1 MTQEVEDFLTDPD
14 ADKADKL
21 TLTQKLE
28 AWYELNKEDSAYN
41 EESAQHT
48 QLRGATE
55 EYLEHLKSS
64 DIDEMSAADLE
75 GVRSLMAYSS
85 LRGDIA
91 SRLSGQL
98 EYAEKKLAIDNYLAD
113 IEANYPNVVDE
124 VPYMD
129 AYLKRQ
135 LDNDYDR
142 NSEVM
147 GGIDGRKDVLD
158 VIDMAEHEYNGV
170 SVPLPEELQETVN
183 NFRTT
188 SRQMFDQQY
197 DEIMETVLA
206 DALGA
211 EAASNA
217 EIIKMMDYAMT
228 FSRDEEGNYVG
239 EVGEWI
245 NSVNATRASNGLISL
260 DDIYEADGTD
270 VIDDE
275 KLTDAAAVDPH
286 DDYVVDGDP
295 IPDLTTEDVKSENRL
310 AVEAYLATLD
320 PTAKG
325 FEEYKE
331 VMLNFADDKEVS
343 DVLKN
348 MTGAQQFIQK
358 RANKAGVPDL
368 VLEQEDTLKNA
379 GQQAIE
385 KQGTVL
391 LKAGKSDNIEDVK
404 AFDDFMKAF
413 GKDNGEETDPL
424 VAATKRLREAVDED
438 RANTGKM
445 PVKEA
450 VFLANT
456 SEEELKKRDDRVD
469 SLFNSAEMQDLLAN
483 DADMKQFETFYDNV
497 EIDSKDNITN
507 EWRKLQDMPS
517 DVSDWWSSKKSKET
531 TAPATA
537 TDGTSGAEGEAPEEE
552 ITDDEKKKHK
562 LTGAEVRKDIYD
574 LAVAKAMRDIM
585 QDETLGQ
592 EDELSEEQKRA
603 LREKLKEK
611 IADYMM
617 ESTMSILTAQYAQNT
632 YVDATGKKLDKEGQ
646 QAKRA
651 EMAQNLF
658 GQVVADP
665 TATGKV
671 HISETSV
678 GATLGA
684 QMNPVLDFK
693 NKLEQKIGECKLV
706 QRIKALD
713 TRFEKKY
720 GWKYK
725 LVKNMA
731 KTAVVNYTLG
741 LPGLA
746 VKTTIETAKAVKKF
760 NEEYQQQ
767 KKAGGYQTK
776 KEYIL
781 HNKAKLA
788 TVVASSV
795 GAAISAYV
803 GVDAALS
810 GNFGAIGDLIKG
822 GAEAG
827 GAAASSGAGLIE
839 KVVDYGKK
847 AYHAAGNIVT
857 GNSHEV
863 TTLGSAKLLRA
874 GMALTAGVSTA
885 VNSWNKGK
893 WKEGWAAFAG
903 ATAGA
908 MMTMIGQE
916 MQAENLA
923 HGLEQ
928 GGSGGTQLGQESG
941 GQGGATV
948 EGTGNEPPLIY
959 DPKTGQMI
967 PNPKFTDLSDVT
979 KDALNTPIGQ
989 ETPEE
994 TIAKAQ
1000 ETVNHANN
1008 PDFERVKPGLNGG
1021 RVDIGAKAP
1030 KIELDP
1036 DVEKVINDPNA
1047 VPQVPEDY
1055 QGNGG
1060 KGGGQTT
1067 VQDDQQQEQ
1076 QEQQEQQTV
1085 IDEEQD
1091 DFVEVPEER
1100 LAVELDEPKE
1110 VRVDDVPEEGSEKY
1124 KEMKIEAASNG
1135 AALEVTTPDGKSV
1148 EFVSAINEETGLRRS
1163 VMVTRDAE
1171 GNVVSEQEMSDKE
1184 ARRLARQLAKTD
1196 ARVNGDVSDTAEK
1209 AYKTIKHASST
1220 ELHHAKPVVELQQ
1233 NEDGSQF
1240 SLMRGRNGLSGTFT
1254 QDNGEQAKY
1263 SIIKSK
1269 LGGKTTVHYVVTED
1283 NGHQRMMTDA
1293 ERDKI
1298 TKQIEET
1305 GDKKSIKKL
1314 HKFEKKLEYNTNEPQ
1329 YTASENEIGFRR
1341 GNTDIKMTLDE
1352 NGRAQYTAMQ
1362 NGKLRS
1368 ATPEEIESLKKN
1380 VKDEIIKNAN
1390 ASQSENAAAGALPPD
1405 AQVMNKVLAAEA
1417 TEKFATEKL
1426 SLDEKSLK
1434 IRVAT
1439 DTNGHV
1445 QASIAV
1451 SNNGALYQKGGSTTY
1466 AVLNEHK
1473 QIEAYTIENGTQK
1486 KMDLQSTANFV
1497 SGLQKH
1503 IDANSDF
1510 GKAASSTMAAAS
1522 KAQSMQ
1528 RA

>member
-1 MTQEVEDFLTDPD
+1 MTQEVDEFLTDPD

-21 TLTQKLE
+21 TLAQKLE
-28 AWYELNKEDSAYN
+28 AWDEIKKEDSAYN
-41 EESAQHT
+41 EESAQYA

-98 EYAEKKLAIDNYLAD
+98 EYAEKKIAIDNYLAD
-113 IEANYPNVVDE
+113 IEANYPNVADE

-260 DDIYEADGTD
+260 DDIYEADGTN

-275 KLTDAAAVDPH
+275 ELTDDNSAFVSEDEELTDAAAVDPH

-320 PTAKG
+320 PTAEG
-325 FEEYKE
+325 FEDYKE

-358 RANKAGVPDL
+358 RADRAGVPDL

-391 LKAGKSDNIEDVK
+391 LKAGLSDNIEDVK

-424 VAATKRLREAVDED
+424 VAATKSLREAVDED

-445 PVKEA
+445 SVKEA

-456 SEEELKKRDDRVD
+456 SEEELKKRDARVD

-531 TAPATA
+531 TAPATT

-585 QDETLGQ
+585 QDEALGQ

-611 IADYMM
+611 IAGYMM
-617 ESTMSILTAQYAQNT
+617 ESTMSILTTQFAQNT
-632 YVDATGKKLDKEGQ
+632 YVDETGKKLDEKGQ

-651 EMAQNLF
+651 EVAQNLF

-665 TATGKV
+665 TAAGKV

-684 QMNPVLDFK
+684 QMSPLTDFK
-693 NKLEQKIGECKLV
+693 NKLENKIGECKLV
-706 QRIKALD
+706 QRIKELD

-720 GWKYK
+720 GFWYK
-725 LVKNMA
+725 AGKNIA
-731 KTAVVNYTLG
+731 KTAIVNYTLG

-746 VKTTIETAKAVKKF
+746 VKTAIETGKAVKKF
-760 NEEYQQQ
+760 NDEYQQQ
-767 KKAGGYQTK
+767 KQAGGHQSIWQYMA
-776 KEYIL
+776 
-781 HNKAKLA
+781 HNKVKTL
-788 TVVASSV
+788 TVVASGI
-795 GAAISAYV
+795 GAGVSAYL
-803 GVDAALS
+803 GVDAGLS
-810 GNFGAIGDLIKG
+810 GHFGAVGDWIKG
-822 GAEAG
+822 GAETAQ
-827 GAAASSGAGLIE
+827 AAAAQGASLIE
-839 KVVDYGKK
+839 KLTDYGKK
-847 AYHAAGNIVT
+847 AYDAAGNILS
-857 GNSHEV
+857 GNTHET
-863 TTLGSAKLLRA
+863 TTLAGAKMLRA
-874 GMALTAGVSTA
+874 SVALSAGFGAA
-885 VNSWNKGK
+885 VNSWSKGK
-893 WKEGWAAFAG
+893 WKEGWAAFGGSAL
-903 ATAGA
+903 GA
-908 MMTMIGQE
+908 MMTMVSNEI
-916 MQAENLA
+916 QAENMA
-923 HGLEQ
+923 NMPTPENT
-928 GGSGGTQLGQESG
+928 GSGVNSGTET
-941 GQGGATV
+941 GGAILKTNPN
-948 EGTGNEPPLIY
+948 GLGA
-959 DPKTGQMI
+959 DPNQFKLDT
-967 PNPKFTDLSDVT
+967 PKIDGM
-979 KDALNTPIGQ
+979 P

-1000 ETVNHANN
+1000 ETLNHANN

-1085 IDEEQD
+1085 IDEEQN

-1240 SLMRGRNGLSGTFT
+1240 SLSRGRNGLSGSFT
-1254 QDNGEQAKY
+1254 QDNGEPAKY

-1314 HKFEKKLEYNTNEPQ
+1314 HQFGKKLEYNTNEPQ

-1341 GNTDIKMTLDE
+1341 GNTNIKMTLDE

-1362 NGKLRS
+1362 NGKLRP
-1368 ATPEEIESLKKN
+1368 ATPEEIKMLKEHAGDKMPKSGTS
-1380 VKDEIIKNAN
+1380 V
-1390 ASQSENAAAGALPPD
+1390 QSEAAKASGLSDD
-1405 AQVMNKVLAAEA
+1405 AKLMNRVLASEA

-1426 SLDEKSLK
+1426 GLDEKSLK
-1434 IRVAT
+1434 IGVAT
-1439 DTNGHV
+1439 DADGNV
-1445 QASIAV
+1445 QASVAV
-1451 SNNGALYQKGGSTTY
+1451 SNNGALYQKGGNTTY

-1473 QIEAYTIENGTQK
+1473 QIEAYTITNGQSQ
-1486 KMDLQSTANFV
+1486 KMDLQSTAKFV
-1497 SGLQKH
+1497 GALPKDK

-1510 GKAASSTMAAAS
+1510 GKAINNTVATASR
-1522 KAQSMQ
+1522 AQSMQ